1 MGFRVLHVFDLYS
14 HGQLTL
20 EASSYVVPTYYDLTS
35 PTSLLTKHGSLVCS
49 ELEYEFGF

>member
-35 PTSLLTKHGSLVCS
+35 PTSLLTNLGSRL